1 MLNMGQDSGRETG
14 KDGRS
19 EGIIEGRWDL
29 KLLGRTWLPSI
40 MEALPSRSTHCP
52 RSGPWTICVMEEWGC
67 ALCLSRRGDCRKTI
81 FN

>member
-1 MLNMGQDSGRETG
+1 MLSMGQGSGRKTG

-19 EGIIEGRWDL
+19 EGIIEGQWDL
-29 KLLGRTWLPSI
+29 KLLGKTRLPSI

-52 RSGPWTICVMEEWGC
+52 KSGPWTICGG
-67 ALCLSRRGDCRKTI
+67 ALCVFPEGGDYRKTI